1 MTVHNKRV
9 EKALDL
15 LVHNAEDVKNLA
27 REQRDIAD
35 AQHATAH
42 EIDRLGSKLKRE
54 AVALQAEIKSALAD

>member
-1 MTVHNKRV
+1 MTAKEKRV

-42 EIDRLGSKLKRE
+42 EIDRLGSQLKRE
-54 AVALQAEIKSALAD
+54 AVALQAEIRSAMAG